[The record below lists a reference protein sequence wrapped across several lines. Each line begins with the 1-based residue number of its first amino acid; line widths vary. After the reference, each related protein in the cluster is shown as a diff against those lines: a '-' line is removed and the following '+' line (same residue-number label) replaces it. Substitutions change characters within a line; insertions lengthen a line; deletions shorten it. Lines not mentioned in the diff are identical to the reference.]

1 MGQPPR
7 TRVADRRDPRPS
19 DADERP
25 PPLPTPSGI
34 AAEDAT
40 GGAKTKASGTVRYL
54 FFYESCL
61 NSCMIPG
68 QPLFSSLVPMD
79 PRDSGIFRLASV
91 GSYLDALSTI
101 TDEMSLKERSSL
113 IFLDR
118 ALHEHWGLGQN
129 VILNWCPEGDGLSLI
144 VIPHYGVAEY
154 AGREEE
160 LLGDGDVRRPKQDF
174 FQALL
179 SGRRCL
185 TPAQLH
191 KVGRLLGV
199 EPTHVALREPLKN
212 TAGQNEI
219 IEKMVK
225 RYSISYVPNRGVCLF
240 DIVGFSLL
248 TPFEQMMQLNSLSYS
263 LNSAQSRLLTKRIGV
278 DFSRTTTGD
287 GFYVWNRDL
296 SLEGNVNLYHFMQL
310 ALADNAI
317 AHKKTR
323 RNGVPRLRACFH
335 VGSSYEFHQ
344 AEGLNPTLYNYIV
357 GDVTVDLARMIDRAL
372 AGQVLV
378 GEFRAG
384 MLAAEPD
391 GGEMAV
397 IDSVDFVDL
406 ATRNVEQLTGIE
418 LSGERVDA
426 IRSYLTGSKLTNGE
440 FSVRRLTINDK
451 HGISRR
457 AYNAK
462 INIYRQSAEPIL
474 LGIED
479 RTLEVSGVL
488 LNAGDSPT
496 RTLQPLPTGGQV
508 VPERSAGV

>member
-1 MGQPPR
+1 MDLRESGHFN
-7 TRVADRRDPRPS
+7 
-19 DADERP
+19 
-25 PPLPTPSGI
+25 LPG
-34 AAEDAT
+34 A
-40 GGAKTKASGTVRYL
+40 GGYA
-54 FFYESCL
+54 
-61 NSCMIPG
+61 
-68 QPLFSSLVPMD
+68 
-79 PRDSGIFRLASV
+79 
-91 GSYLDALSTI
+91 DALLPL
-101 TDEMSLKERSSL
+101 TDDMSLKERSNL
-113 IFLDR
+113 ILLDR

-154 AGREEE
+154 SGRE
-160 LLGDGDVRRPKQDF
+160 GDSPIMADGDVPRPRQDF

-185 TPAQLH
+185 TPAQLN
-191 KVGRLLGV
+191 KVCRLLGV
-199 EPTHVALREPLKN
+199 TPTHVSLREPLNN
-212 TAGQNEI
+212 TAAQNTI

-263 LNSAQSRLLTKRIGV
+263 LNSAQAKLLTKRIGV

-296 SLEGNVNLYHFMQL
+296 SLDGNVNLYHFMQL

-317 AHKKTR
+317 AHKKTQ
-323 RNGVPRLRACFH
+323 RNTVPRLRACFH

-372 AGQVLV
+372 SGQIFV
-378 GEFRAG
+378 GDFRAR
-384 MLAAEPD
+384 MLAAETD
-391 GGEMAV
+391 GDEMAL
-397 IDSVDFVDL
+397 IDTVDFVEI
-406 ATRNVEQLTGIE
+406 ATRSVEQLAGIE

-426 IRSYLTGSKLTNGE
+426 IRSYLTGTKLTTGE
-440 FSVRRLTINDK
+440 FSVRRMTINDK

-457 AYNAK
+457 VYNAK
-462 INIYRQSAEPIL
+462 VNIYRHSAEPIL

-479 RTLEVSGVL
+479 RALETSPVNSADTIAPAL
-488 LNAGDSPT
+488 L
-496 RTLQPLPTGGQV
+496 PLP
-508 VPERSAGV
+508 A

>member
-1 MGQPPR
+1 
-7 TRVADRRDPRPS
+7 
-19 DADERP
+19 
-25 PPLPTPSGI
+25 
-34 AAEDAT
+34 
-40 GGAKTKASGTVRYL
+40 
-54 FFYESCL
+54 
-61 NSCMIPG
+61 
-68 QPLFSSLVPMD
+68 MD

-101 TDEMSLKERSSL
+101 TDEMSLKERSNL
-113 IFLDR
+113 ILLDR

-154 AGREEE
+154 SGRDGEP
-160 LLGDGDVRRPKQDF
+160 LGMGGGDIPRPKQDF

-199 EPTHVALREPLKN
+199 APTHVTLREPLKN

-372 AGQVLV
+372 PGQVLV

-406 ATRNVEQLTGIE
+406 TTRNVEQLAGIE

-426 IRSYLTGSKLTNGE
+426 IRSYLTGAKLANGE
-440 FSVRRLTINDK
+440 FSVRRITINDK

-457 AYNAK
+457 VYNAK
-462 INIYRQSAEPIL
+462 VNIYRQSAEPIL

-479 RTLEVSGVL
+479 RALEASGIPVSG
-488 LNAGDSPT
+488 GDALVSAL
-496 RTLQPLPTGGQV
+496 RPLP
-508 VPERSAGV
+508 A

>member
-1 MGQPPR
+1 M
-7 TRVADRRDPRPS
+7 
-19 DADERP
+19 
-25 PPLPTPSGI
+25 
-34 AAEDAT
+34 
-40 GGAKTKASGTVRYL
+40 
-54 FFYESCL
+54 
-61 NSCMIPG
+61 
-68 QPLFSSLVPMD
+68 PMD

-91 GSYLDALSTI
+91 GSYLDAMSTI
-101 TDEMSLKERSSL
+101 TDEMSLKERSNL
-113 IFLDR
+113 ILLDR

-154 AGREEE
+154 SGRDDDP
-160 LLGDGDVRRPKQDF
+160 LGMGRGDAPQPKQDF

-185 TPAQLH
+185 TLVQLH
-191 KVGRLLGV
+191 KVGRLLGLV
-199 EPTHVALREPLKN
+199 PTHVTLREPLKN
-212 TAGQNEI
+212 TAAQNEI

-225 RYSISYVPNRGVCLF
+225 RYSIGYVPNRGVCLF

-248 TPFEQMMQLNSLSYS
+248 RPFEQMMQLNSLSYS

-335 VGSSYEFHQ
+335 VGSSYEFQQ

-357 GDVTVDLARMIDRAL
+357 GDVTVDLARMIERAMP
-372 AGQVLV
+372 GQVFV
-378 GEFRAG
+378 GDFRAG

-397 IDSVDFVDL
+397 IDSVDFVDI
-406 ATRNVEQLTGIE
+406 ATRNIEQLTGIE
-418 LSGERVDA
+418 LSGERVDS
-426 IRSYLTGSKLTNGE
+426 IRTYLTGSKLANGE
-440 FSVRRLTINDK
+440 FSVRRITVNDK
-451 HGISRR
+451 HGVSRR
-457 AYNAK
+457 VYNAK
-462 INIYRQSAEPIL
+462 VNIYRHNAEPIL

-479 RTLEVSGVL
+479 RAIEVSGVPAKGGD
-488 LNAGDSPT
+488 AGGSAL
-496 RTLQPLPTGGQV
+496 RPLP
-508 VPERSAGV
+508 A